1 MPLVSIVVPV
11 YNVEKYLER
20 CIISLVNQTLR
31 DIEIILVDDESPD
44 SSPSL
49 CDKWRLR
56 DERIKVIH
64 KKNEGLGLTRNAGMG
79 IAQGKYVAFVDSDDF
94 VEPDMYERL
103 YAECKKN
110 NLDCIYS
117 EFNVDDYPGFRVV
130 TKPEKLYVGAE
141 EIEQLRL
148 DIVGA
153 EPSYISGVKYH
164 CSSCK
169 GLYKLDIIKKNSL
182 QFHSER
188 QYISEDML
196 FNLDFLYHSE
206 RVKIVPWKF
215 YHYCLNGA
223 SLSHSYRPDRWEK
236 QLLMLEELNDKDK
249 YINKDELS
257 LRLKRT
263 AIFYTMSA
271 ISQEWKRKDI
281 SIFSKMKAIK
291 KIENNLTIR
300 NAINGYP
307 ISQLPVK
314 WKIYAIMLKYKFLK
328 YTYILIGK
336 NHG

>member
-1 MPLVSIVVPV
+1 MSPKVSVIVPV
-11 YNVEKYLER
+11 YKVEMYLDR
-20 CIISLVNQTLR
+20 CVRSIVEQTLKE
-31 DIEIILVDDESPD
+31 IEIILVDDASPD
-44 SSPSL
+44 NSPAM
-49 CDKWRLR
+49 CDSWAER
-56 DERIKVIH
+56 DDRVKVIH
-64 KKNEGLGLTRNAGMG
+64 KQNEGLGLTRNAGMA
-79 IAQGKYVAFVDSDDF
+79 IAQGEYVAFVDSDDF

-130 TKPEKLYVGAE
+130 IKPEKLYVGAE

-169 GLYKLDIIKKNSL
+169 GLYKLDVIKNNGL
-182 QFHSER
+182 RFHSER

-196 FNLDFLYHSE
+196 FNLDFLYHSQ
-206 RVKIVPWKF
+206 RVKVVPWQF

-223 SLSHSYRPDRWEK
+223 SLTHSYRPDRWEK
-236 QLLMLEELNDKDK
+236 QVLMLEVLNDKDK
-249 YINKDELS
+249 YIDKDELS

-271 ISQEWKRKDI
+271 ISQEWKRKDQ
-281 SIFSKMKAIK
+281 SYSQKKKAIRE
-291 KIENNLTIR
+291 IENEQVIVETIK
-300 NAINGYP
+300 NYP
-307 ISQLPVK
+307 IRKLPIK
-314 WKIYAIMLKYKFLK
+314 WMIYSFLLKAKILE
-328 YTYILIGK
+328 YTYCFIG
-336 NHG
+336 

>member
-1 MPLVSIVVPV
+1 MNPKVSVIVPV
-11 YNVEKYLER
+11 YNVEKYLDR
-20 CIISLVNQTLR
+20 CVTSIVGQTLK
-31 DIEIILVDDESPD
+31 DIEVILVDDASPD
-44 SSPSL
+44 NSPAI
-49 CDKWRLR
+49 CDSWAVR
-56 DERIKVIH
+56 DERIKVVH
-64 KKNEGLGLTRNAGMG
+64 KQNEGLGLTRNAGMG
-79 IAQGKYVAFVDSDDF
+79 IAQGEYVAFVDSDDF

-169 GLYKLDIIKKNSL
+169 GLYKLDVIKNNGL
-182 QFHSER
+182 RFHSER

-196 FNLDFLYHSE
+196 FNLDFLYHSQ
-206 RVKIVPWKF
+206 RVKVVPWQF

-223 SLSHSYRPDRWEK
+223 SLTHSYRPDRWEK
-236 QLLMLEELNDKDK
+236 QVLMLEVLNDKDK
-249 YINKDELS
+249 YIDKDELS

-263 AIFYTMSA
+263 AIFYTMTA
-271 ISQEWKRKDI
+271 IAQEWKRIDITKHDKRRNIRRIETETVIIDAVKD
-281 SIFSKMKAIK
+281 
-291 KIENNLTIR
+291 
-300 NAINGYP
+300 YP
-307 ISQLPVK
+307 IKQLPIK
-314 WKIYAIMLKYKFLK
+314 WMI
-328 YTYILIGK
+328 YTYLLKKKVLEYFYCFIA
-336 NHG
+336 